1 MFAVCDAEAVPDGRE
16 ADPAGGHVRG
26 ELLLTEGGAAQQ
38 ARDRG
43 ECYCI
48 ACGSSLCEQY
58 VQL

>member
-26 ELLLTEGGAAQQ
+26 ELLLAEGRATQQ

-43 ECYCI
+43 EKKDKYWI
-48 ACGSSLCEQY
+48 STG
-58 VQL
+58 